1 VELHTNN
8 TYNSGRAFLATVL
21 FLLLLAVSI
30 SFFSYNFR
38 IIKTGSGFH
47 VVEKSVPAFDTP
59 YVDMTDWGVKQLFEF
74 RNIAYELINAGYGSE
89 IPQVAMKAAKRI
101 DKEYGVS
108 EKMKEGM
115 DKAEEAARGLWEKV
129 QDD

>member
-1 VELHTNN
+1 MELRTNN

-47 VVEKSVPAFDTP
+47 VVEKSDPAFDAP

-74 RNIAYELINAGYGSE
+74 RNITHELINAGYGAE
-89 IPQVAMKAAKRI
+89 ISQVAMQEVNRI
-101 DKEYGVS
+101 DQEYGVS
-108 EKMKEGM
+108 EKVKEGM
-115 DKAEEAARGLWEKV
+115 DKAEETARDLWEKV